1 MPRVTQQVRGQGHDC
16 GLESQPTP
24 ALRSPPRLAF
34 QFPGA
39 ALGSSLEPLP
49 ALAEAMGSEGS
60 PPHRTLGPPA
70 CTCFVSRL
78 RLKAPRQ
85 LSPGQQETLPL

>member
-1 MPRVTQQVRGQGHDC
+1 MPRVTQQVRGQGRDW

-24 ALRSPPRLAF
+24 ALRSPPGLAF

-39 ALGSSLEPLP
+39 TLGFSLEPLP

-60 PPHRTLGPPA
+60 PPHPDTRPPGLHLL
-70 CTCFVSRL
+70 C
-78 RLKAPRQ
+78 
-85 LSPGQQETLPL
+85 LPLKTESSQAA